1 MSRRWASIAIAGV
14 LSAWLSTASDNS
26 ETKVQGV
33 LIDKMCSYKGE
44 SRVAPGPRIEGGILA
59 IYPHTKQCALM
70 PDCQKSG
77 YGVFTYGQKF
87 LAFDEAGNKK
97 ALAFFKESKKEDDFR
112 VEVTGRIQGD
122 TIKVTSIQPLP

>member
-1 MSRRWASIAIAGV
+1 MSRRWVGIAIVGV

-44 SRVAPGPRIEGGILA
+44 SRVAPGPRIDGGILA

>member
-1 MSRRWASIAIAGV
+1 M
-14 LSAWLSTASDNS
+14 
-26 ETKVQGV
+26 
-33 LIDKMCSYKGE
+33 IDKMCSYKGE

-59 IYPHTKQCALM
+59 IYPHTRQCALM

-112 VEVTGRIQGD
+112 VEVTGQIQGD
-122 TIKVTSIQPLP
+122 TIKVASIQPLP